1 GRLGNDRVGLDLDEQ
16 VRIDEAA
23 DLHHRR
29 RRSNVAEELRM
40 GAAHGLPVIHVRKED
55 SGSHNIVEACAG
67 LGQGGLDLSE
77 DVDGLTICISRG
89 DDKTLFIHCSRAR
102 NCDPWT
108 YADSPRISDNRFP
121 LRTRRKV
128 PAFHAVPAPR
138 GPSSVPRKTLG
149 WSYRRSVVLRSF
161 ENSSD
166 A

>member
-1 GRLGNDRVGLDLDEQ
+1 
-16 VRIDEAA
+16 
-23 DLHHRR
+23 
-29 RRSNVAEELRM
+29 M

-89 DDKTLFIHCSRAR
+89 DDKTLFIHGSRAR

-108 YADSPRISDNRFP
+108 NADSPRISDNRFP

-128 PAFHAVPAPR
+128 PAFHAVPAPG
-138 GPSSVPRKTLG
+138 GPSSVPRKPSGGLIDG
-149 WSYRRSVVLRSF
+149 PSSSEASRIRRMPDPIASWQPPSWRDSSSAFPRSRGRF
-161 ENSSD
+161 GGD
-166 A
+166 PP